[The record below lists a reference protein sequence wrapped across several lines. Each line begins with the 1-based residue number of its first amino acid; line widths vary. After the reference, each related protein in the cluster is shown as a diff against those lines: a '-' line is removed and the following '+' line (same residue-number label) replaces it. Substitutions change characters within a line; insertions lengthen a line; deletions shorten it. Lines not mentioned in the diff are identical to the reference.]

1 MNLSD
6 EERTRLPRDL
16 FALAGR
22 RLEYGS
28 DRAGEGQGANVA
40 CERLAGLSG
49 ELHDVGQD
57 LMVIADAIAALTV
70 ARETE

>member
-16 FALAGR
+16 FALASR
-22 RLEYGS
+22 RLEHGTAV
-28 DRAGEGQGANVA
+28 AGEGQGSRVTGARM
-40 CERLAGLSG
+40 ESLSG

-57 LMVIADAIAALTV
+57 LLVIADAIAALTV
-70 ARETE
+70 AREAE